1 MEARKRCR
9 LPCCVG
15 AYDRHRISHRHLSV
29 IDALLKKPIPFDH
42 GERFVS
48 VLGASLDDPDGM
60 SALTLKDAL
69 EYQQQT
75 GGFDLFG
82 WFVFA
87 DYNLTAPGQ
96 PQHLPGVLGRR
107 LSRTA

>member
-1 MEARKRCR
+1 
-9 LPCCVG
+9 
-15 AYDRHRISHRHLSV
+15 
-29 IDALLKKPIPFDH
+29 
-42 GERFVS
+42 
-48 VLGASLDDPDGM
+48 M

-82 WFVFA
+82 WSVFA